1 MLESEYHE
9 CDELFPLLLAKGADP
24 WLHAP
29 DDGDT
34 ALHLAASLG
43 RTEKCAMLL
52 AVRGRRTVDLLN
64 DVGVTPLMKAAAFGH
79 LQTGNYNFRNIQCE
93 VYMLELKCRPFKI

>member
-52 AVRGRRTVDLLN
+52 AVRGGRTVDLLN

-79 LQTGNYNFRNIQCE
+79 LQTGIY
-93 VYMLELKCRPFKI
+93 